1 MDHSRTS
8 NSVLNIFVGIGGY
21 ILNTILGL
29 ACRMVFTR
37 TLAVDY
43 LGINGLFTNI
53 LTILSLAELG
63 IGSAIVYAL
72 YKPLATNNQEK
83 IASLVCFYGKCYRI
97 IGCVVAFAGLA
108 LMPFL
113 DFLIREKPNIQEN
126 LYVIYLLYLF
136 NTASTY
142 FFSYRASL
150 LTAAQQNYLV
160 VGLNYIVT
168 IIQSIVQML
177 LLFITHNYM
186 TYLLVQTAGIFIYN
200 VLISKIAKKKYPYIV
215 SKNIQPLDKEEKR
228 SLIKNIKALVVIKL
242 SGMLVNNTDNMIITY
257 LNGLVTVGY
266 SSNYT
271 LLSTTLNALLTQI
284 FSGINASVGNYNAL
298 ESNERKKSLFDAIN
312 LANFW
317 LFGWAT
323 IGIFVVSSDIVE
335 LFFGKQYIMN
345 ISIPFVIALNFY
357 IVGMQNAV
365 WTYKN
370 TLGLFRPGRYLL
382 IVTAIINLVCSIWL
396 GNVWGLFG
404 VYLATAISRVLTNVW
419 YEPYAIFKYGFKMRV
434 RSYYLK
440 YIEFFLILIL
450 TGGICY
456 WLCTMINL
464 TPIMDVLIKMII
476 CTIIPN
482 VLFIL
487 CFFRKKEFK
496 YLFETV
502 QRLLKKVLKFK
513 NKDML

>member
-1 MDHSRTS
+1 MERSRTG

-29 ACRMVFTR
+29 VCRMVFTR

-53 LTILSLAELG
+53 LTMLSLAELG

-72 YKPLATNNQEK
+72 YKPLATNDQET
-83 IASLVCFYGKCYRI
+83 IASLVSFYGKCYRI
-97 IGCVVAFAGLA
+97 IGCVIAIIGLA
-108 LMPFL
+108 LLPFL
-113 DFLIREKPNIQEN
+113 DLLIREQPNIQEN
-126 LYVIYLLYLF
+126 LSVIYLLYLF

-142 FFSYRASL
+142 FFSYRGSL

-177 LLFITHNYM
+177 LLFATHNYM
-186 TYLLVQTAGIFIYN
+186 TYLLIQTAGIFIYN
-200 VLISKIAKKKYPYIV
+200 VLISITAKKKYPYIAN
-215 SKNIQPLDKEEKR
+215 KNAQPLDKGEKEK
-228 SLIKNIKALVVIKL
+228 LIKNIKALVVIKL

-257 LNGLVTVGY
+257 LNGLATVGY

-271 LLSTTLNALLTQI
+271 LLSTTLNSLITQI
-284 FSGINASVGNYNAL
+284 FSGINASVGNFNAL
-298 ESNERKKSLFDAIN
+298 ESNERKKNLFDVIN

-317 LFGWAT
+317 LFGWAS
-323 IGIFVVSSDIVE
+323 IGIFVVSSDIVG

-345 ISIPFVIALNFY
+345 LSIPFVIALNFY

-382 IVTAIINLVCSIWL
+382 ILTAAINLICSIWL
-396 GNVWGLFG
+396 GNIWGLFG
-404 VYLATAISRVLTNVW
+404 VYLATAISRLLTNVW
-419 YEPYAIFKYGFKMRV
+419 YEPYAVFKYGLKMQV
-434 RSYYLK
+434 RNYYLK
-440 YIEFFLILIL
+440 YIEFLLILIL
-450 TGGICY
+450 TGGVCY
-456 WLCTMINL
+456 WLCTIVNFTSVMN
-464 TPIMDVLIKMII
+464 VLIKIVI

-482 VLFIL
+482 VFFLL
-487 CFFRKKEFK
+487 CFFRRKECK
-496 YLFETV
+496 YLLNMG
-502 QRLLKKVLKFK
+502 QRLVKKILKIERSI
-513 NKDML
+513 